1 MNYNSDV
8 FVTRMI
14 VSLFTDTGNY
24 NFFHIL
30 QHILKRQTNC
40 IKIPALL
47 GIALIS
53 FHEILTFRDGVENIM
68 TDYGMDKTKEKANTA
83 FNETRNETRDSYDK
97 IKSSAESSFK
107 TAGVEGQKVMDEVKK
122 TGSKAV
128 SDLQGD
134 AKKAGEKY
142 DEMGAAF
149 NKNMESVVTMITE
162 NPIPAV
168 LVAIGVGFLAGM
180 LIRK

>member
-1 MNYNSDV
+1 
-8 FVTRMI
+8 
-14 VSLFTDTGNY
+14 
-24 NFFHIL
+24 
-30 QHILKRQTNC
+30 
-40 IKIPALL
+40 
-47 GIALIS
+47 
-53 FHEILTFRDGVENIM
+53 M